1 MNKRSDHMSYTLKQ
15 ELLIDT
21 LAKEKVRDL
30 QTELRDRKNLLSD
43 SQRDLLLRDLKRYQE
58 LLYQCRLN
66 RQIDLR

>member
-1 MNKRSDHMSYTLKQ
+1 MTYTLEQ

-30 QTELRDRKNLLSD
+30 QTELRDRKSLLSD
-43 SQRDLLLRDLKRYQE
+43 TQRELLLRDLKRYQE